1 MAKHATLLNDEQLPI
16 APAIQA
22 VHKANGERI
31 RALLG
36 RAITSNGM
44 SLSELARETAI
55 DNSQITRMLS
65 GDAGLRAD
73 FVAAVMA
80 RDVLGILVS
89 GLCAMVGRDA
99 VERKPDP
106 IAENRRLR
114 EELARLRDEVSRVL
128 EVTP

>member
-1 MAKHATLLNDEQLPI
+1 VGKSANLLNDDQLPI

-22 VHKANGERI
+22 VHKANGKRI
-31 RALLG
+31 LALVG
-36 RAITSNGM
+36 RAITANGM

-55 DNSQITRMLS
+55 DNSQITRMLA

-80 RDVLGILVS
+80 RDHLGVLVS

-106 IAENRRLR
+106 VAENRRLK

-128 EVTP
+128 EATP